1 MRCRNLF
8 KSALMVKAS
17 GQIEQRLEQL
27 QQQTTDLAEELDSL
41 MEDYLKALGR
51 SGNQQ
56 LVAAAFN
63 ACTQIYPDQFL
74 ALTLSQRQQLQQRL
88 KEAAAQ
94 IAPALLE
101 KWQAAKRMSL
111 QSAEDEELLVIRQ
124 LFLEATAS
132 KNAALKREAAGDE
145 PEAPA
150 DEGPDS
156 PADEKPDDSD
166 RENRD
171 QPAKNRAL
179 PGNHQALLTEIRT
192 LLDRSGQDDRPEE
205 DSEPSATPLE
215 PAQVVRKQ
223 IVIERSIRDVL
234 KAASEL
240 ANRLLQ
246 DAEVM
251 PEIPASLLASA
262 ETEGLVPVPT
272 KVPNLMRLSI
282 KLVREQEEDAAADA
296 GDDHIADLNLEDEE
310 TEVDGPVEDEPASD
324 AEGSKALEL
333 PMVLRLEALPNF
345 VVIHLRLSEIEFADA
360 AVAVRRR
367 RVREKISQLKRL
379 GYAYKQARRDLAIAQ
394 AEDAWRASWTSD

>member
-101 KWQAAKRMSL
+101 KWQTAKRMSP

-132 KNAALKREAAGDE
+132 KNAALKREAVGDE

-156 PADEKPDDSD
+156 PAEEKPDDSD

-171 QPAKNRAL
+171 QPAKSRAL

-282 KLVREQEEDAAADA
+282 KLVREREEDAAADSE
-296 GDDHIADLNLEDEE
+296 DDHIAELNLEDEE
-310 TEVDGPVEDEPASD
+310 TEVDGPMEDEPAPD
-324 AEGSKALEL
+324 AEGAKALEL

-367 RVREKISQLKRL
+367 RIREKISQLKRL